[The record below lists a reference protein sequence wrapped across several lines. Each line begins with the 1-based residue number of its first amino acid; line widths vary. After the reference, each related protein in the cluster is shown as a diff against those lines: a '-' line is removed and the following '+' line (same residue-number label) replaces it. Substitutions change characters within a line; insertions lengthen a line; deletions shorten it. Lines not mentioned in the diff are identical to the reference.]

1 MALLVYMVLTL
12 SRVKVIVLL
21 DSMMEERFVDHYVET
36 AGRFMRGQ
44 SHLLL
49 D

>member
-12 SRVKVIVLL
+12 SGVKVIVLL